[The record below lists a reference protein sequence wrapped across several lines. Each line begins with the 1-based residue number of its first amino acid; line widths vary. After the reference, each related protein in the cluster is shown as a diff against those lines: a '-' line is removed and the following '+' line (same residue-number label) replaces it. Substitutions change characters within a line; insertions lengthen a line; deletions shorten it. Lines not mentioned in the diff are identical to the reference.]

1 MSNTCL
7 ATEKDPLKNRGL
19 RNGGGFTTL
28 RRIQGRQNGFQSGG
42 DMERKFLNSTH
53 SRMNKTVTF

>member
-7 ATEKDPLKNRGL
+7 ATEKDPLKNRGF

-42 DMERKFLNSTH
+42 EMERKFLILH
-53 SRMNKTVTF
+53 ILE